1 MVEKFTIEIAR
12 DGSITVTPP
21 PKPRHTAED
30 FRAVIQKELGLSRTS
45 PCRLHAH
52 DSIAPKYSPAVAN
65 PTHRMSHGRVQL
77 RVACQKRDRGPQSGR
92 PG

>member
-52 DSIAPKYSPAVAN
+52 DSIAPKYSPPLPIRRIGCRTAA
-65 PTHRMSHGRVQL
+65 SS
-77 RVACQKRDRGPQSGR
+77 SG
-92 PG
+92 

>member
-30 FRAVIQKELGLSRTS
+30 LAGHRLVACTRTIRSRRNTLS
-45 PCRLHAH
+45 P
-52 DSIAPKYSPAVAN
+52 VAN

-77 RVACQKRDRGPQSGR
+77 RVACQKRDRGP
-92 PG
+92 

>member
-1 MVEKFTIEIAR
+1 
-12 DGSITVTPP
+12 
-21 PKPRHTAED
+21 
-30 FRAVIQKELGLSRTS
+30 VIQKELGLSRTS

-52 DSIAPKYSPAVAN
+52 DSIAPKYSSPRCQSYASDVA
-65 PTHRMSHGRVQL
+65 RQGQL

>member
-21 PKPRHTAED
+21 PKPQHTAED

-52 DSIAPKYSPAVAN
+52 DSIAPKYSSPRCQSYASDVARQGPAQG
-65 PTHRMSHGRVQL
+65 SL
-77 RVACQKRDRGPQSGR
+77 SKKR
-92 PG
+92 